1 MLASTWVRN
10 RPIAVKVL
18 SAVAV
23 GVVALLVVGG
33 FGLTSLQ
40 AVDGRATSL
49 YTHAVKP
56 YERLT
61 DLITVEGDSRSEVR
75 DYALAAPA
83 TDHTPLRDQMK
94 VTDARLDADI
104 AAYLAT
110 AGTQLGNRRALMHTF
125 QSQLT
130 QFRKIRDE
138 KVIPAVDGEDVA
150 TARYYLSGQMQKLD
164 ESMGKQL
171 DALLT
176 GEDAAAKAQSDA
188 AAATFS
194 SARTLLLVLL
204 AVGTACAVAL
214 GWFVSR
220 GIARRVRA
228 VMQVLEL
235 VERGDLTGTVE
246 VGSQDEVGRMG
257 NALNAAI
264 GALRRTVEALG
275 RSAVSVSTSSGQLTG
290 VSRDMTISAEQVS
303 SQTGVV
309 SGAAEEISSNMQ
321 SVAGGAEEMRAS
333 IREIARNASDAADV
347 TSSAVRSAERA
358 RATVAKLGTS
368 SKEISSVVRLILGI
382 AEQTH
387 LLALNATIEAARAG
401 EAGKG
406 FTVVAHEVKEL
417 ARATRRATEGIAER
431 IETIQSDGAEA
442 VAAISEISEVIDRIS
457 GYATT
462 IAAAVEQQ
470 TATTAEIARTV
481 SEVASGSIQIA
492 ASMNGVAGAAIVTSA
507 AVLENQRAADGLLA
521 MSNELAELV
530 EQFTLA

>member
-1 MLASTWVRN
+1 MLASTWIRN

-18 SAVAV
+18 AAVAV

-33 FGLTSLQ
+33 YGVSALQ
-40 AVDGRATSL
+40 AVDSRATSL

-56 YERLT
+56 YARLT
-61 DLITVEGDSRSEVR
+61 NLVALEGDTRRQVR
-75 DYALAAPA
+75 DYALAPPA
-83 TDHTPLRDQMK
+83 TDHAPLRTQMK
-94 VTDARLDADI
+94 STDAQLDDDI
-104 AAYLAT
+104 AAYLSMGGA
-110 AGTQLGNRRALMHTF
+110 QLGNRRALMVTF
-125 QSQLT
+125 QAQLAE
-130 QFRKIRDE
+130 FRKVRDV
-138 KVIPAVDGEDVA
+138 KVIPAVDSEDVA
-150 TARYYLSGQMQKLD
+150 TARYYLSGTMQKID
-164 ESMGKQL
+164 DSMSHQI
-171 DALLT
+171 DDVLT
-176 GEDAAAKAQSDA
+176 AEDAAAKRQSDA
-188 AAATFS
+188 AGATFA

-204 AVGTACAVAL
+204 AVGTACAMAL

-228 VMQVLEL
+228 VMQVLEQ
-235 VERGDLTGTVE
+235 VERGDLTGAVE

-257 NALNAAI
+257 SALNSAI
-264 GALRRTVEALG
+264 GALRRTVEALS
-275 RSAVSVSTSSGQLTG
+275 RSAVSVSSSSGQLTG
-290 VSRDMTISAEQVS
+290 VSRDMSVSAEQVS
-303 SQTGVV
+303 RQSGVV

-321 SVAGGAEEMRAS
+321 SVAGGAEEMRVS

-368 SKEISSVVRLILGI
+368 STEISSVVKLILGI

-406 FTVVAHEVKEL
+406 FAVVAQEVKEL
-417 ARATRRATEGIAER
+417 ARATALATEGIAER
-431 IETIQSDGAEA
+431 IDTIQSDGAEA
-442 VAAISEISEVIDRIS
+442 VAAITEISEVIDRIS

-481 SEVASGSIQIA
+481 AEVATGSIQIA
-492 ASMNGVAGAAIVTSA
+492 ASMNGVAGAANVTSA
-507 AVLENQRAADGLLA
+507 AVEENQRAADGLLA
-521 MSNELAELV
+521 MSNELAQLV
-530 EQFTLA
+530 EQFNLA